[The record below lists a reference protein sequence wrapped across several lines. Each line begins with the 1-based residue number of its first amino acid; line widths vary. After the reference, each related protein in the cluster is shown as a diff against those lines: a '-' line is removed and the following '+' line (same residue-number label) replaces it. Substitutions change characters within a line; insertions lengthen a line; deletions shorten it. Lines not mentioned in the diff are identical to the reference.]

1 MRYDTCD
8 YCGCENVVEGRCNV
22 CGHGI
27 RFNVRTAFAHEGM
40 ESLSLDDGGA
50 AEREQRLEAA
60 DPWDSAIENAITES
74 LKPSWM
80 RDEY

>member
-1 MRYDTCD
+1 
-8 YCGCENVVEGRCNV
+8 
-22 CGHGI
+22 
-27 RFNVRTAFAHEGM
+27 M